1 MVEKSKMSDIPPEGA
16 VAEAKKNPG
25 GWVYEIRGNFDAN
38 EFVPPH
44 AVVGAWKVDQE
55 GNIVGEFI
63 RNPNF
68 KESGAGSI

>member
-1 MVEKSKMSDIPPEGA
+1 MVEKSKMSHIPSAGA
-16 VAEAKKNPG
+16 IAEAKKNPD
-25 GWVYEIRGNFDAN
+25 GWVYEIRGNYGPDD
-38 EFVPPH
+38 FVPPH

-68 KESGAGSI
+68 KEPDASK